1 MVNAITSALLLA
13 GAAFAIPKN
22 VPRQEDPE
30 TPEAPAEPAACDAQ
44 AALPSVNDATLPDPF
59 KFWDGSDVLTMDDFK
74 CRQQQ
79 LQYALEQTEIGDY
92 PPAPD
97 SVTASMTGQGL
108 SIEVSANGGSI
119 SFSASVSGAGSAGS
133 PSGAVIAYGFPSVSV
148 PAGVAT
154 ITFSND
160 GFAQQQGGN
169 SRGQGLFYNLFGSDH
184 SAGAVTAWAW
194 GVGRIMDALE
204 QLGPEE
210 TGIDPTRVAVT
221 GCSRNGKGAFWAGAL
236 EKRIALTIPQ
246 ESGSGGAA
254 CWRIADD
261 QKASGANIQHAGQIV
276 GENVWFSPRFNDWTS
291 KINQQPVDHEA
302 LVALVAPRGLYI
314 PENDIDWLGPVA
326 ITGCMQAGQRI
337 YEALGVPGN
346 MGLSLVGGHNHC
358 QFPGSQNAEINQFW
372 DYFIQGGTTPPSV
385 ISQSTVTVDQAKWAP
400 WDVPTLEGE
409 Y

>member
-1 MVNAITSALLLA
+1 MVRAITSLLLA
-13 GAAFAIPKN
+13 GTAAAIPKN
-22 VPRQEDPE
+22 APRQD
-30 TPEAPAEPAACDAQ
+30 AAACDAE
-44 AALPSVNDATLPDPF
+44 ATLPTVDATTLPNPF
-59 KFWDGSDVLTMDDFK
+59 QFWDGTEVTTMDDFK

-79 LQYALEQTEIGDY
+79 MQYAFEQTEIGDY

-97 SVTASMTGQGL
+97 SVTASMAGGGL
-108 SIEVSANGGSI
+108 SIEVTANGASI
-119 SFSASVSGAGSAGS
+119 SFSASVSGAGSADS
-133 PSGAVIAYGFPSVSV
+133 PSGAVIAYGFPSVTV
-148 PAGVAT
+148 PSGVAT

-160 GFAQQQGGN
+160 DFAAQQGGN
-169 SRGQGLFYNLFGSDH
+169 SRGQGLFYDLFGSDH

-194 GVGRIMDALE
+194 GVGRILDALE
-204 QLGPEE
+204 QLGAEE

-261 QKASGANIQHAGQIV
+261 EMAKGANIQTASQIV
-276 GENVWFSPRFNDWTS
+276 GENVWFSERFNEWTS
-291 KINQQPVDHEA
+291 KTTQMPVDHEA
-302 LVALVAPRGLYI
+302 LAALVAPRGLYI

-326 ITGCMQAGQRI
+326 ITGCMQAGQRV
-337 YEALGVPGN
+337 YEALGVPEN

-358 QFPGSQNAEINQFW
+358 QFPGSQDSEINQFW

-385 ISQSTVTVDQAKWAP
+385 ISQSTVTVDQGTWAP
-400 WDVPTLEGE
+400 WEVPTLEGE